1 MRKTI
6 INENECQYNA
16 IRKGDLKAFESFYL
30 KYQPRL
36 FVYGVGILN
45 NEDEVMDLV
54 QEAFISFWENREHIL
69 SDYSVIAY
77 LYKIFH
83 SKCLKYLRMNS
94 VVTEFSNLSELKVQE
109 IEISY
114 YNHEDNLLNSIYMHD
129 LEDLYDKT
137 IQKLPEQCREIF
149 MLNKQEEMRSAEI
162 ASKLGLSV
170 RTVENQIYR
179 AIRIVREE
187 MKEYALPSAMVIMI
201 LDIIF

>member
-1 MRKTI
+1 MRKSI
-6 INENECQYNA
+6 ENDNECQYNA
-16 IRKGDLKAFESFYL
+16 IRKGDLKAFEIFYL

-45 NEDEVMDLV
+45 NEDDVMDLV
-54 QEAFISFWENREHIL
+54 QEAFIAFWENREHIL

-83 SKCLKYLRMNS
+83 SKCLKYMRMNA
-94 VVTEFSNLSELKVQE
+94 VVTDFSNLSELKVQE

-114 YNHEDNLLNSIYMHD
+114 YNHDDNLLNSIYMHD
-129 LEDLYDKT
+129 LEDLYNKT

-149 MLNKQEEMRSAEI
+149 LLNKQEEMRSAEI

-179 AIRIVREE
+179 AIRIVRKE
-187 MKEYALPSAMVIMI
+187 MKEYAIPTAMLLMI
-201 LDIIF
+201 LEKIV

>member
-1 MRKTI
+1 
-6 INENECQYNA
+6 
-16 IRKGDLKAFESFYL
+16 
-30 KYQPRL
+30 
-36 FVYGVGILN
+36 
-45 NEDEVMDLV
+45 
-54 QEAFISFWENREHIL
+54 
-69 SDYSVIAY
+69 
-77 LYKIFH
+77 
-83 SKCLKYLRMNS
+83 
-94 VVTEFSNLSELKVQE
+94 
-109 IEISY
+109 
-114 YNHEDNLLNSIYMHD
+114 MHD

-201 LDIIF
+201 LDKIF

>member
-1 MRKTI
+1 MRNPIK
-6 INENECQYNA
+6 NDNECQYNA
-16 IRKGDLKAFESFYL
+16 IRKGDIKALESFYL

-45 NEDEVMDLV
+45 NEDDVRDLV
-54 QEAFISFWENREHIL
+54 QESFIAFWENREHIL
-69 SDYSVIAY
+69 SDYSVVAY

-83 SKCLKYLRMNS
+83 SKYLKYMRMNA
-94 VVTEFSNLSELKVQE
+94 VVTDFSNLSELKLLE

-114 YNHEDNLLNSIYMHD
+114 YNYDDNLLNSIYMHD
-129 LEDLYDKT
+129 MEDLYDKT
-137 IQKLPEQCREIF
+137 IQKLPEQCRKIF
-149 MLNKQEEMRSAEI
+149 LLNKQEYMRSAEI

-187 MKEYALPSAMVIMI
+187 MKEYALPSALVILM
-201 LDIIF
+201 LDKMF

>member
-1 MRKTI
+1 MRNPIK
-6 INENECQYNA
+6 NDNECQYNA
-16 IRKGDLKAFESFYL
+16 IRKGDIKAFESFYL

-45 NEDEVMDLV
+45 NEDDVRDLV
-54 QEAFISFWENREHIL
+54 QESFIAFWENREHIL
-69 SDYSVIAY
+69 SDYSVVAY

-83 SKCLKYLRMNS
+83 SKYLKYMRMNA
-94 VVTEFSNLSELKVQE
+94 VVTDFSNLSELKLLE

-114 YNHEDNLLNSIYMHD
+114 YNYDDNLLNSIYMHD
-129 LEDLYDKT
+129 MEDLYDKT
-137 IQKLPEQCREIF
+137 IQKLPEQCRKIF
-149 MLNKQEEMRSAEI
+149 LLNKQEYMRSAEI

-187 MKEYALPSAMVIMI
+187 MKEYALPSALVILM
-201 LDIIF
+201 LDKMF

>member
-1 MRKTI
+1 
-6 INENECQYNA
+6 
-16 IRKGDLKAFESFYL
+16 L

-54 QEAFISFWENREHIL
+54 QEAFISFWENREHIM

-94 VVTEFSNLSELKVQE
+94 VVTDFSNLSELKVQE

-114 YNHEDNLLNSIYMHD
+114 YNHDDNLLNSIYMHD

-149 MLNKQEEMRSAEI
+149 MMNKQEEMRSAEI

-201 LDIIF
+201 LDKIF

>member
-1 MRKTI
+1 MKKTI

>member
-114 YNHEDNLLNSIYMHD
+114 YNRDDNLLNSIYMHD

-201 LDIIF
+201 LDKIF